1 MGNKLSISQ
10 KILLEYSRL
19 KNLQR
24 KNEHALCQLFWEC
37 TLKCNLHCQHCGSD
51 CKTDDLQKDM
61 PLFHFERVLDEIK
74 EHMSSKDIL
83 VITTGGE
90 PLVRKDI
97 VDCGK
102 AITERGFMWGMVSNG
117 MLLTLEKLD
126 ELIDAGLKTISISFD
141 GFESEHN
148 WMRGHPESFKRAE
161 VAIAALM
168 QRNIVWDVITCVN
181 KVNIDSIVQFRDYLI
196 SKGIKHW
203 RIFTVFP
210 AGRAKDNDNLQLTS
224 EQYKYLLE
232 FIAQTRREG
241 KIDLSYGCEGF
252 LGNYELKVRNYPF
265 FCQAGINVASILNDG
280 SISGCLSIRSNYNQ
294 GNIYENSFID
304 VWNTQFQLYRNHE
317 WMKNGDCTSCKMW
330 RYCEGNGMHLRDD
343 KGNLLLCNMLK
354 ITTFNN

>member
-1 MGNKLSISQ
+1 
-10 KILLEYSRL
+10 
-19 KNLQR
+19 
-24 KNEHALCQLFWEC
+24 
-37 TLKCNLHCQHCGSD
+37 
-51 CKTDDLQKDM
+51 
-61 PLFHFERVLDEIK
+61 
-74 EHMSSKDIL
+74 
-83 VITTGGE
+83 
-90 PLVRKDI
+90 
-97 VDCGK
+97 
-102 AITERGFMWGMVSNG
+102 

-126 ELIDAGLKTISISFD
+126 ELIDAGLKTISISLD
-141 GFESEHN
+141 GFESDHN

-161 VAIAALM
+161 DAIAALM

-203 RIFTVFP
+203 RIFTVYP

-241 KIDLSYGCEGF
+241 KINLSYGCEGF

-304 VWNTQFQLYRNHE
+304 VWNTQFQLYRNRE

-330 RYCEGNGMHLRDD
+330 RYCEGNGMHLRND
-343 KGNLLLCNMLK
+343 KGDLLLCNMLK
-354 ITTFNN
+354 IREF